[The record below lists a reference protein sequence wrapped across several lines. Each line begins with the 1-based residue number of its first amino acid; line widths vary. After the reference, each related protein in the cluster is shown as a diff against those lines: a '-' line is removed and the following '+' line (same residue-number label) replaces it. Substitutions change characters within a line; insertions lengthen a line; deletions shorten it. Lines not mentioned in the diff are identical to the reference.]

1 MLYTS
6 SWSRFELTTSVVIYT
21 DCIGSC
27 KSNYPYNHGHSGPLL
42 QCYFYMNPRTSY
54 YLCTSFICNLCLVY
68 YLHVLCRFIVYAIFV
83 YNIVLFSGK
92 TIVSFM
98 DDQRSLENQVVI
110 TATTDTD
117 FQIHSVYLVLF
128 DISSNFI
135 LRWRNQSTDKTF
147 ECYFQL

>member
-1 MLYTS
+1 LVSLRYIDLLVFLKHHMSQPLTSMFVCLIVWWRSAILVQEKITDLSQITHKRLMLYTS

-98 DDQRSLENQVVI
+98 DD
-110 TATTDTD
+110 
-117 FQIHSVYLVLF
+117 
-128 DISSNFI
+128 
-135 LRWRNQSTDKTF
+135 
-147 ECYFQL
+147 